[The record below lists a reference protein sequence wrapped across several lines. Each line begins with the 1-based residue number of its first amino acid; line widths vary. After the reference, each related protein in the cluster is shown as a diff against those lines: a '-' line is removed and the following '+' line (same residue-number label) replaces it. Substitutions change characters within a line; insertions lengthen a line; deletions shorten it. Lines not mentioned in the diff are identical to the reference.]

1 MHRSRMTLP
10 LLLLGLSLSGTLASC
25 ERRDAEPTASGPAAE
40 GGPAGAPTATHPGS
54 AVGDP
59 VAATSTAAPTLPV
72 AIAPGEAMTADFDDE
87 TEGQPPADFAPLVGR
102 WLVGAGEA
110 GSGLICDG
118 TAGPPAA
125 APDLAALAEALF
137 GTDGSLLT
145 AAVKAAPLYAFS
157 AYRPLARM
165 ANGQVSVRFKPDGS
179 GDQAAGIVFA
189 LRANGDYLVA
199 RANGPEHNLV
209 LLSLQGGRR
218 NLVAK
223 QTDVAVTA
231 ASWHALTLTVAGGRV
246 TAQVDDQP
254 ALQVVLP
261 GTPAGRV
268 GLWCVSDRAVGFD
281 GFSVEGGP

>member
-1 MHRSRMTLP
+1 MHRRRTTLP
-10 LLLLGLSLSGTLASC
+10 LLLLGLTLSGAVTSC
-25 ERRDAEPTASGPAAE
+25 GRRAAEPTASGPAAE
-40 GGPAGAPTATHPGS
+40 GEAGG
-54 AVGDP
+54 VP
-59 VAATSTAAPTLPV
+59 VASEPGGAAGIPAASTSTAAPTPPV
-72 AIAPGEAMTADFDDE
+72 AIAPGEAMATDFDDE
-87 TEGQPPADFAPLVGR
+87 TEGEPPADFAPLVGSWR
-102 WLVGAGEA
+102 VGAGEA

-118 TAGPPAA
+118 TAGQPAA

-165 ANGQVSVRFKPDGS
+165 ASGQVSVRFKPDGS
-179 GDQAAGIVFA
+179 GDQAAGIVFG

-223 QTDVAVTA
+223 QSDVEVSPSA
-231 ASWHALTLTVAGGRV
+231 WHTLTLKVTGDRV

-254 ALQVVLP
+254 ALQVMLP
-261 GTPAGRV
+261 MPPAGRV